1 MSSNWPKRLQLKLCV
16 LPSNCGRKF
25 FNSTFNWKLLWN
37 RAEKHGADLLSQI
50 SELLNSSLGHNDN
63 MNTSTI
69 ATMALKSL
77 VTLCRA
83 EVVDLKSVWDILAP
97 KLTRDHRRAV
107 VIGLSRLQHALHLPI
122 TPRVVRRDGR
132 QGDAAACMGHNTETI
147 SGRRRIQEV
156 KSSHRTSCRSGGG
169 HCQQDGATNELIW

>member
-1 MSSNWPKRLQLKLCV
+1 M
-16 LPSNCGRKF
+16 
-25 FNSTFNWKLLWN
+25 WN

-107 VIGLSRLQHALHLPI
+107 VTGLCNLLAL
-122 TPRVVRRDGR
+122 TPQLRVDCEEYELFI
-132 QGDAAACMGHNTETI
+132 QQAI
-147 SGRRRIQEV
+147 STLFQVSV
-156 KSSHRTSCRSGGG
+156 KSDQSPEV
-169 HCQQDGATNELIW
+169 ATLALRFVLEASNQSSK